1 MLQIS
6 KARQSYGRGS
16 GGGGGGGS
24 TGSGSEEDLFGV
36 RGLTGQDI

>member
-16 GGGGGGGS
+16 GGGGGGS